1 MKRKI
6 KKAAYF
12 AGAFLATAPVMALAS
27 GLDLNAGGSTGLPN
41 SSITDIIKNVMN
53 WLLTMIGV
61 FAVIGFAIAGVLYLT
76 SAGDEDRAKKA
87 KGAMVASIW
96 GVIVALVGLVALK
109 FANGLW
115 GASSSF

>member
-6 KKAAYF
+6 KAAAYF
-12 AGAFLATAPVMALAS
+12 VGSLAITAPMAVFAS
-27 GLDLNAGGSTGLPN
+27 GLDLDAGGSTGLPTG
-41 SSITDIIKNVMN
+41 SITDIVKNVMN

-87 KGAMVASIW
+87 KSAMVASIV

-109 FANGLW
+109 AAKGLW
-115 GASSSF
+115 SASSSF